1 MAEHTPGHWEAWP
14 AEGDGLSR
22 VNARTDPEFN
32 EYVHICDALPANAR
46 LIAAAPELLAALEE
60 TKMYL
65 MAKARKHPAER
76 NIVALIRV
84 TIANA
89 TVG

>member
-1 MAEHTPGHWEAWP
+1 MKWYCRHSNAYGWEVRDS
-14 AEGDGLSR
+14 ENQHRNLSGDMLDDYIAHR
-22 VNARTDPEFN
+22 LKN
-32 EYVHICDALPANAR
+32 ENHAR